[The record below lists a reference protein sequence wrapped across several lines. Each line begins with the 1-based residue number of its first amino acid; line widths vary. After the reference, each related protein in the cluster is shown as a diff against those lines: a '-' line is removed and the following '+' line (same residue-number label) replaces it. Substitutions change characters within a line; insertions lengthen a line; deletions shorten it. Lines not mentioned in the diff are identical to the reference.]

1 VSTTS
6 QLTQLPLTKGF
17 ISMLPR
23 WTQNC

>member
-23 WTQNC
+23 WAQNC